1 MHLIR
6 WFLQLILPES
16 LKLLPLYI
24 LSLLKN
30 IAFRLGGNI
39 PIDDRVYQMQYIKS
53 MNLKTSILLVYPKLM
68 RIDTMAQEVGE
79 YNERCE
85 LILPE
90 CLRASYE
97 RLSEEGAYLLGKYF
111 YETCSMSYYN
121 IYLCSPIMHD

>member
-39 PIDDRVYQMQYIKS
+39 PIDDR
-53 MNLKTSILLVYPKLM
+53 
-68 RIDTMAQEVGE
+68 AQEVGE